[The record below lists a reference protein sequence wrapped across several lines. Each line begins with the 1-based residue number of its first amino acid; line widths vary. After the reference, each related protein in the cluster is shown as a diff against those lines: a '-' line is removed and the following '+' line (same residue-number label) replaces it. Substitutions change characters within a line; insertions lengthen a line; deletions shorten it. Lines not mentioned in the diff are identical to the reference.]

1 MLKIG
6 KRDAAGLSAGHAN
19 KSQASDAAIFGAIRD
34 EMTSRNT
41 ATIATA
47 NSAVTAVA
55 DATDLAEVLTLANDL
70 KAKYNAAVTL
80 INEFKTALNVASAK
94 AELFEK

>member
-6 KRDAAGLSAGHAN
+6 KRDAAGLTKGHAN
-19 KSQASDAAIFGAIRD
+19 KSQASDAELYGAIRD
-34 EMTSRNT
+34 EMDARNT

-55 DATDLAEVLTLANDL
+55 DATDLAEVLTLANDI
-70 KAKYNAAVTL
+70 KAKYNAAVVL
-80 INEFKTALNVASAK
+80 INEMKTSLNTASGSAK
-94 AELFEK
+94 LFEK